1 MSTTNETI
9 KKNLERISQLVD
21 QSVQMHSDKFPLF
34 SWLEL
39 STIDVCNRSCIFCPK
54 SDDNIAPNQPHA
66 ILPPVLYKKMAAEL
80 SDLKYRGTVMLAGYG
95 EPMLHPRL
103 DDLISTFSAVCNTEI
118 TTNGDVLN
126 VSRIQGMLSAGIGKI
141 IVSMYDGPEQQEYF
155 KSLFE
160 KANAPKDAY
169 ILRDRWYDA
178 DADYGIKL
186 TNRGGTISAGDQGE
200 VDSNHACYYP
210 HYMMM
215 IDWNGD
221 CFLCPHD
228 WNRRKR
234 SGNAMLQ
241 PIIEIWNSKMLR
253 QYRSRLASGK
263 RNLSPCNNCNAD
275 GTLVGEKHAACWT
288 SYYKGG
294 NKRIRTMELN

>member
-9 KKNLERISQLVD
+9 KKNLERVSQLVD
-21 QSVQMHSDKFPLF
+21 QSVQMHSDNFPLF
-34 SWLEL
+34 SLLEL
-39 STIDVCNRSCIFCPK
+39 GTIDVCNRSCIFCPK
-54 SDDNIAPNQPHA
+54 SDDNIAPNQPNA
-66 ILPPVLYKKMAAEL
+66 ILPHVLYKKMAAEL
-80 SDLKYRGTVMLAGYG
+80 SDLKYHGTVMLAGYG

-103 DDLISTFSAVCNTEI
+103 NDLISTFSAVCNTEI
-118 TTNGDVLN
+118 TTNGDILN

-141 IVSMYDGPEQQEYF
+141 VVSMYDGPEQQEYF

-160 KANAPKDAY
+160 KADAPKEKY

-186 TNRGGTISAGDQGE
+186 TNRAGTINAGDQDK
-200 VDSNHACYYP
+200 VDSKHACYYP

-221 CFLCPHD
+221 CFLCTQD

-263 RNLSPCNNCNAD
+263 RNLSPCSNCNAD
-275 GTLVGEKHAACWT
+275 GTLHGEKHAAYWT